1 VTARLAVLHHLELPF
16 TGYAAEPLA
25 AAGVELSERDLR
37 RGEPLPDLDEIDGIL
52 SFGGEQSVGELERYP
67 YLVAEVELLR
77 EAVEREVPVLGV
89 CLGGQLL
96 AHALGGEVTRMP
108 RRMVEWSEV
117 HLLPGVEDDPL
128 AGALPSPFHALH
140 WNEDSFTVPAGGV
153 ELVERAGPGGEAF
166 RFGSCAWGVQ
176 FHCEADPV
184 ALEGWYDRFPLD
196 GTGVAEA
203 DARAADERHLA
214 QQRQVASAL
223 FGAFARVV
231 VARATRHR
239 Q

>member
-16 TGYAAEPLA
+16 TGYAGEPLA
-25 AAGVELSERDLR
+25 AAGVQLVERDLR
-37 RGEPLPDLDEIDGIL
+37 RGEPLPDLGEVDGIL
-52 SFGGEQSVGELERYP
+52 SFGGEQSDRYP

-77 EAVEREVPVLGV
+77 EAVAREVPVLGV

-108 RRMVEWSEV
+108 RRMVEWAPV
-117 HLLPGVEDDPL
+117 RRLPHGDDDTL
-128 AGALPSPFHALH
+128 ARDLPSPFPALH
-140 WNEDSFTVPAGGV
+140 WNEDSFTVPEGGV

-166 RFGSCAWGVQ
+166 RFGPCAWGVQ

-184 ALEGWYDRFPLD
+184 ALEGWYERFPLE
-196 GTGVAEA
+196 GTGIAEA
-203 DARAADERHLA
+203 DARAADERHMA
-214 QQRQVASAL
+214 QQREVASAL

-231 VARATRHR
+231 VARASRHR
-239 Q
+239 H